1 MGFSIGCRAACWAPV
16 FRSLSGMESADLRV
30 DAFDFTK
37 KSDKTL
43 NTCVYVYIYMY
54 QMSIYIYMDDY
65 IYIQYISNI
74 YIYIIFDFT
83 KKIRLDS
90 IRLSD

>member
-1 MGFSIGCRAACWAPV
+1 MGFSIGCRAPCWAPV

-43 NTCVYVYIYMY
+43 NTCVYVYIY
-54 QMSIYIYMDDY
+54 ICIKCLYIYMYDY
-65 IYIQYISNI
+65 IYTVYIKYL

>member
-1 MGFSIGCRAACWAPV
+1 MGSSIGCRAACWAPV

-54 QMSIYIYMDDY
+54 QMSIYMYDY
-65 IYIQYISNI
+65 IYSIYQIS
-74 YIYIIFDFT
+74 IYIIFDFT